1 MTGEHFAPFSAQR
14 DCKHLD
20 SLISKEGYPVCQPLC
35 PKSGEQGIPIQL
47 ITLKSLL
54 SPPALAQLDAD
65 SSYAFC
71 RDPVC
76 PVVYFS
82 KQGQTFEVDDLKVP
96 VFQKEEGEDV
106 PVCYCFGWTRRRIRQ
121 ELQGSK
127 TPQAILEEIAAH
139 IKAKRCGCQV
149 NNPQGFCCLENVR
162 QVISEMQQK
171 KAEEGDS

>member
-1 MTGEHFAPFSAQR
+1 MTREPLAPFSA
-14 DCKHLD
+14 DAW
-20 SLISKEGYPVCQPLC
+20 QPLC

-71 RDPVC
+71 RDPIC

-82 KQGQTFEVDDLKVP
+82 EQGQSFGVDDLKVP
-96 VFQKEEGEDV
+96 VFQKESGEDV

-139 IKAKRCGCQV
+139 IKARRCGCQV

-162 QVISEMQQK
+162 QVILEVQQEK
-171 KAEEGDS
+171 VGERDS